1 MIAAL
6 RLADRTVGALCKGG
20 AIACLLGLFVLLGA
34 AIVLRLLPL
43 FTIQGYDEIV
53 ELLFIW
59 LVMLTT
65 LALWREGSLY
75 RVVLFEDML
84 PLPMRRVLEVAIH
97 VVMFGFALVLVVY
110 GREFMEMSG
119 ETTPFLRLD
128 KGWWYAAIPVTAALM
143 AVYSLVWIW
152 RAVRRGETLEST
164 ATLVG

>member
-6 RLADRTVGALCKGG
+6 RLADRIVAALCKGG

-34 AIVLRLLPL
+34 AIILRLVPL

-75 RVVLFEDML
+75 RVVLFEDLL
-84 PLPMRRVLEVAIH
+84 PVAARRWLEVGLH

-128 KGWWYAAIPVTAALM
+128 KGWWYAAIPLTAALM

-152 RAVRRGETLEST
+152 RAVRRGETLESA